1 MINLYN
7 TGFSPQLPHIP
18 VATMVS
24 SLPWVKITMRCLFE
38 LTFGRACVF
47 LAISLM
53 SSVSKPCYLAKVAA
67 STSFPKSMSTKGITF
82 INDSL

>member
-38 LTFGRACVF
+38 LTFGRACAF

-53 SSVSKPCYLAKVAA
+53 SSVY
-67 STSFPKSMSTKGITF
+67 
-82 INDSL
+82 